1 MHALPLRLA
10 ALLLGLAF
18 CSPSLHAQLEDL
30 TEDTAF
36 FNKQKNWEQTRQQNG
51 KDVYDMF
58 LSLYPMIPIEGGAFE
73 MGDLFGEGTSDEI
86 KHTMTMNSFL
96 LAKYELTFKE
106 YDVFCEAT
114 KREKP
119 SDAGWGR
126 DMRPAIYVSW
136 FDAVEYCNWRSQQE
150 GLTPAY
156 TIDAEK
162 VTCNWSANGYRL
174 PTEAEWEYAARQKG
188 QKVRFGN
195 GKDIADPTE
204 INFYGKENAK
214 EPYSMVGEYRGKT
227 VPAGSLDSPNSL
239 GLHDMSGNVR
249 EWCWDWYG
257 PDSGSD
263 RVVRGGSWSFNP
275 VGVRAASRYGN
286 SPGNRYN
293 NVGFR
298 LARTF

>member
-1 MHALPLRLA
+1 MAM
-10 ALLLGLAF
+10 LLI

-36 FNKQKNWEQTRQQNG
+36 FNKQKNWEMTRQQNG
-51 KDVYDMF
+51 KDVYGMF
-58 LSLYPMIPIEGGAFE
+58 LIPIEGGAFE

-86 KHTMTMNSFL
+86 KHTVTVNSFL

-106 YDVFCEAT
+106 YDAFCEAT

-136 FDAVEYCNWRSQQE
+136 FDAVEYCNWRSKQE

-156 TIDAEK
+156 TMQGEN
-162 VTCNWSANGYRL
+162 VSCNWQVNGYRL

-195 GKDIADPTE
+195 GKDIADPAE

-227 VPAGSLDSPNSL
+227 IPAGSLDSPNSL

-263 RVVRGGSWSFNP
+263 RVVRGGSWGFNP
-275 VGVRAASRYGN
+275 VGVRAAGRYGN
-286 SPGNRYN
+286 SPGNRYST
-293 NVGFR
+293 VGFR

>member
-1 MHALPLRLA
+1 LIFKFQYQSVLLFLSKKLKIQRPMHALPLRLA
-10 ALLLGLAF
+10 TLLLSLAF
-18 CSPSLHAQLEDL
+18 CSQPFTFSLK
-30 TEDTAF
+30 TS
-36 FNKQKNWEQTRQQNG
+36 
-51 KDVYDMF
+51 Y
-58 LSLYPMIPIEGGAFE
+58 LYPMILIEGGIFE
-73 MGDLFGEGTSDEI
+73 MGDLFGEGTSDETR
-86 KHTMTMNSFL
+86 HTVTVKSFL
-96 LAKYELTFKE
+96 LAKYELTFQE
-106 YDVFCEAT
+106 YDAFCEAT
-114 KREKP
+114 KQEKP

-136 FDAVEYCNWRSQQE
+136 FDAVEYCNWRSRQE

-156 TIDAEK
+156 TIDGEK

-188 QKVRFGN
+188 QKVRFGT
-195 GKDIADPTE
+195 GKDIADPEE

-214 EPYSMVGEYRGKT
+214 ELYSMVGEYRGKT
-227 VPAGSLDSPNSL
+227 VPAGSLNSPNSL

-249 EWCWDWYG
+249 EWCWDLYG

-275 VGVRAASRYGN
+275 VGVRAAGRYSN

-293 NVGFR
+293 TVGFR